1 MLGLDLVSAEK
12 NKLNYKYQNSNT
24 KLDMMKRIIVLLT
37 FSLALFLVSS
47 STMAQEKK
55 AKKDKKIETLTCWA
69 SMDCDGCVAKI
80 KKNISFEKG
89 VKDLNVDLKTK
100 LVTVKYR
107 KDKTSPEKLEKAI
120 RDLGFK
126 TEIVKNVK
134 DVKQIKKEDKKLK

>member
-1 MLGLDLVSAEK
+1 
-12 NKLNYKYQNSNT
+12 
-24 KLDMMKRIIVLLT
+24 MMKRIIVLLT

-55 AKKDKKIETLTCWA
+55 AKKDKKIETLTFWA

-89 VKDLNVDLKTK
+89 VKALNVDLKTK

-126 TEIVKNVK
+126 TEIVKDVK

>member
-1 MLGLDLVSAEK
+1 
-12 NKLNYKYQNSNT
+12 
-24 KLDMMKRIIVLLT
+24 MKRFIVLLA
-37 FSLALFLVSS
+37 FSLALFSMNF

-55 AKKDKKIETLTCWA
+55 EKKDKKIETLTCWA

-80 KKNISFEKG
+80 KKNIAYEKG

-120 RDLGFK
+120 RDLGFT
-126 TEIVKNVK
+126 TEI
-134 DVKQIKKEDKKLK
+134 IKKKAKKEGKKVK